1 MATAIL
7 TGLKSR
13 VPTDTSSR
21 RGARGGR
28 GGVRAV
34 LHIPDERL
42 SDVLLLAGRRHMR
55 HGRPR

>member
-1 MATAIL
+1 MATAVL

-13 VPTDTSSR
+13 VPTATSVR

-34 LHIPDERL
+34 LHVPDERS
-42 SDVLLLAGRRHMR
+42 SDVLLLASRRTRGR
-55 HGRPR
+55 